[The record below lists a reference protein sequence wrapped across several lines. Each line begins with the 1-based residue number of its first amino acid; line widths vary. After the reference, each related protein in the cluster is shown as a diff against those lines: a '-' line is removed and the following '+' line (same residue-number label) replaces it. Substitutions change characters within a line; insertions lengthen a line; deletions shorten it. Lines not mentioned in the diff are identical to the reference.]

1 MSFLNL
7 DIRDEYRSLSNNVV
21 EEFYTPILSESI
33 IYQRAVGFFSST
45 ALLELSRGITHL
57 VRNGGKIQVVAS
69 PRLSEEDINAI
80 NKGIELRDEVIV
92 KNLKASL
99 SEVTNYFEEER
110 LNLIC
115 NLIAKGILEV
125 RIAIMT
131 SSDNQVCMYHE
142 KMGLMS
148 DNLGNTIAFT
158 GSMNETSTAFN
169 YNYETI
175 EVYKSWTHDRTRVLT
190 KENAFK
196 TIWNNNEPNI
206 EVIKFEAVT
215 EELFKK
221 YKKNDTIDLN
231 LDDVNQPPKEVEDD
245 LKTTDFRLPSDL
257 QLYDYQQQAISNWKN
272 NDYCGIFSM
281 ATGTGKTITSLA
293 ACIELYNDLKSNLG
307 VIIVCPY
314 QHLVEQWVDEAS
326 LFNMKPIIGYSKS
339 SQSNWYIRLKN
350 NIKAFEKGT
359 RKQFCFITTN
369 ATFATEKV
377 QKVIKKLT
385 KDTLIIIDEAHNFG
399 AYKLSKTLPEN
410 IPYRIALSATIN
422 RKNDEEGTKYLSTYF
437 KEKCID
443 YTIEEA
449 IKNKRLTPYY
459 YYPIVV
465 SLTDDER
472 FEYIEL
478 SKKIIK
484 HCKFDK
490 DGKVSISE
498 SGKMLLIQR
507 SRIVAGAE
515 NKLSTLKRVMKDHL
529 NDSHM
534 LFYCGA
540 TSSRYDDGEKSDIDE
555 SEIRQ
560 IDAVVDLLGNK
571 LGLKVAKYTSTED
584 IPTRIQLKDSLA
596 SGTRL
601 QGLVAIRCLDEGV
614 DIPSIKKAFIL
625 ASSTNP
631 KEYIQ
636 RRGRVLRKFK
646 DKEYAEI
653 YDFITLPYPL
663 EMNDIPLEQ
672 LNFYKSL
679 IKNEVDR
686 ITEFSQISLNP
697 SESFKLINSLIENYN
712 KIIDWSYEDE

>member
-1 MSFLNL
+1 MSFIDL
-7 DIRDEYRSLSNNVV
+7 DIRDEYRSLTNNII
-21 EEFYTPILSESI
+21 EEFYTPILSKSI

-45 ALLELSRGITHL
+45 ALVELSKGITHL
-57 VRNGGKIQVVAS
+57 VKNGGKIQVVAS
-69 PRLSEEDINAI
+69 PRLSEEDISAI
-80 NKGIELRDEVIV
+80 NKGIELRDAVIV

-99 SEVTNYFEEER
+99 YDATSYFEEER

-131 SSDNQVCMYHE
+131 SGDNEVCMYHE

-148 DNLGNTIAFT
+148 DSLGNSIAFT

-175 EVYKSWTHDRTRVLT
+175 EVYKSWTHDRNRVLA
-190 KENAFK
+190 KENAFN

-206 EVIKFEAVT
+206 DVVKFEEVT
-215 EELFKK
+215 EELFKR
-221 YKKNDTIDLN
+221 YQKNNTIDLS
-231 LDDVNQPPKEVEDD
+231 LDNENRLPKEVED
-245 LKTTDFRLPSDL
+245 LKITDFKLPPSL
-257 QLYDYQQQAISNWKN
+257 QLYDYQQQAILNWKN
-272 NDYCGIFSM
+272 NGYRGIFSM

-293 ACIELYNDLKSNLG
+293 ACIELYNDLNSNLG

-314 QHLVEQWVDEAS
+314 QHLVEQWVDEAI

-339 SQSNWYIRLKN
+339 SQLNWYIRLTN

-359 RKQFCFITTN
+359 RKHFCFITTN

-377 QKVIKKLT
+377 QKVIKKIT
-385 KDTLIIIDEAHNFG
+385 KNTLIIIDEAHNFG

-410 IPYRIALSATIN
+410 IPYRIALSATIS
-422 RKNDEEGTKYLSTYF
+422 RKNDEEGTKYLSAYF

-459 YYPIVV
+459 YYPIIV

-490 DGKVSISE
+490 NGNVSINE

-507 SRIVAGAE
+507 SRIVAGAK

-540 TSSRYDDGEKSDIDE
+540 TSGRYDDLESLDIDE
-555 SEIRQ
+555 CEIRQ
-560 IDAVVDLLGNK
+560 IDAAVDLLGNK

-584 IPTRIQLKDSLA
+584 IPTRLQLKDSLA
-596 SGTRL
+596 SGTKL

-646 DKEYAEI
+646 DKDYAEI
-653 YDFITLPYPL
+653 YDFVTLPYPL
-663 EMNDIPLEQ
+663 ETNDIPLKQ

-686 ITEFSQISLNP
+686 IKEFSGISLNP
-697 SESFKLINSLIENYN
+697 SESFNTIHKIIESYN
-712 KIIDWSYEDE
+712 RIIDWSYEDE

>member
-1 MSFLNL
+1 M
-7 DIRDEYRSLSNNVV
+7 
-21 EEFYTPILSESI
+21 
-33 IYQRAVGFFSST
+33 
-45 ALLELSRGITHL
+45 
-57 VRNGGKIQVVAS
+57 
-69 PRLSEEDINAI
+69 
-80 NKGIELRDEVIV
+80 
-92 KNLKASL
+92 
-99 SEVTNYFEEER
+99 
-110 LNLIC
+110 
-115 NLIAKGILEV
+115 
-125 RIAIMT
+125 
-131 SSDNQVCMYHE
+131 
-142 KMGLMS
+142 
-148 DNLGNTIAFT
+148 
-158 GSMNETSTAFN
+158 
-169 YNYETI
+169 
-175 EVYKSWTHDRTRVLT
+175 
-190 KENAFK
+190 
-196 TIWNNNEPNI
+196 
-206 EVIKFEAVT
+206 
-215 EELFKK
+215 
-221 YKKNDTIDLN
+221 
-231 LDDVNQPPKEVEDD
+231 
-245 LKTTDFRLPSDL
+245 
-257 QLYDYQQQAISNWKN
+257 
-272 NDYCGIFSM
+272 
-281 ATGTGKTITSLA
+281 
-293 ACIELYNDLKSNLG
+293 
-307 VIIVCPY
+307 
-314 QHLVEQWVDEAS
+314 
-326 LFNMKPIIGYSKS
+326 
-339 SQSNWYIRLKN
+339 
-350 NIKAFEKGT
+350 
-359 RKQFCFITTN
+359 
-369 ATFATEKV
+369 
-377 QKVIKKLT
+377 
-385 KDTLIIIDEAHNFG
+385 
-399 AYKLSKTLPEN
+399 
-410 IPYRIALSATIN
+410 
-422 RKNDEEGTKYLSTYF
+422 
-437 KEKCID
+437 
-443 YTIEEA
+443 
-449 IKNKRLTPYY
+449 
-459 YYPIVV
+459 
-465 SLTDDER
+465 
-472 FEYIEL
+472 
-478 SKKIIK
+478 
-484 HCKFDK
+484 
-490 DGKVSISE
+490 SISE